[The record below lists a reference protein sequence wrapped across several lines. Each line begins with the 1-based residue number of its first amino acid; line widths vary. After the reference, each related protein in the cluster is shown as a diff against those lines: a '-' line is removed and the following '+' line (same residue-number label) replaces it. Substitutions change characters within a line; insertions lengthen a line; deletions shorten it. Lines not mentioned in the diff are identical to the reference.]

1 MKYRSIENMV
11 SFMVNIASDDSHQYS
26 QAVRFGPS
34 FDCSSLVS
42 FALIYGGF
50 NVRYS
55 STTWDL
61 LSQLKSN
68 GWEIITSS
76 ERKRGDIFLNP
87 DHHVIVCVDDKN
99 IVHASGTK
107 KGILVE
113 PFYIP
118 SFGYQYHLRYS
129 QSESQTNCAIPPNKS
144 IHEIASEVIAGKW
157 SNYPK
162 RKELLENAGYNYSEV
177 QREVNRILGGR

>member
-1 MKYRSIENMV
+1 MRYRSIENMV
-11 SFMVNIASDDSHQYS
+11 KFMENIASDDSHGYS
-26 QAVRFGPS
+26 QANRFGPN

-50 NVRYS
+50 NIRYS

-68 GWEIITSS
+68 GWVIVPANTPNQ
-76 ERKRGDIFLNP
+76 RGDIFLHP

-113 PFYIP
+113 PFYTP
-118 SFGYQYHLRYS
+118 SFGYPYHLRYTDS
-129 QSESQTNCAIPPNKS
+129 PSSASPKS
-144 IHEIASEVIAGKW
+144 IHDLALEVISGKW
-157 SNYPK
+157 GNNPE
-162 RKELLENAGYNYSEV
+162 RKQRLTQAGYDYQAIQN
-177 QREVNRILGGR
+177 EVNKILGGK